1 MFSWHMRV
9 GFVARGAAENAC
21 GKPQVAG
28 VLNMTGR
35 EAPKASETFLF
46 RQK

>member
-1 MFSWHMRV
+1 MRV
-9 GFVARGAAENAC
+9 RFVARGAAENAC
-21 GKPQVAG
+21 GKPKVVG

-35 EAPKASETFLF
+35 EVPKASKTFLF